1 MASNS
6 PSPQRSTFDLL
17 AAPAVAAMFLVA
29 GYAALFV
36 APTERT
42 MGDIQR
48 IFYFHVPSAWTAF
61 VAFFLGFI
69 ANIAYLLRRRQY
81 WDWLA
86 VSAAEVGLAFCTVVL
101 ITGPMWAR
109 PVWGIWWT
117 WDARL
122 TSTLVLW
129 LLYLTYLLLR
139 TLVDD
144 PARRAIVSA
153 VFGIFAFLDVPL
165 VYMSIRWWRTQHP
178 QPVIAGGEGSGL
190 EPLMWRVFL
199 LCWAA
204 LLGLMALLIRQR
216 YRLECAR
223 HELAELSL
231 AADERVAVGKGSG
244 LSNS

>member
-1 MASNS
+1 MTRDSTT
-6 PSPQRSTFDLL
+6 RSTFDLL
-17 AAPAVAAMFLVA
+17 LTPAVAALLFVA
-29 GYAALFV
+29 GYAALFI
-36 APTERT
+36 APTERS
-42 MGDIQR
+42 MGVVQR

-61 VAFFLGFI
+61 VAFFIVFI
-69 ANIAYLLRRRQY
+69 ANIAYLTRRRQH

-101 ITGPMWAR
+101 VTGPLWAK
-109 PVWGIWWT
+109 PVWFIWWT

-190 EPLMWRVFL
+190 DPLMWRVFL

-204 LLGLMALLIRQR
+204 LLGLMVLLLRQR
-216 YRLECAR
+216 YRLERAR
-223 HELAELSL
+223 HQLAELSL
-231 AADERVAVGKGSG
+231 AADSQRPG
-244 LSNS
+244 

>member
-1 MASNS
+1 MTHDSAS
-6 PSPQRSTFDLL
+6 RSTFDLL
-17 AAPAVAAMFLVA
+17 LTPAVAALLFVA
-29 GYAALFV
+29 GYAALFI
-36 APTERT
+36 APTERS
-42 MGDIQR
+42 MGVVQR

-61 VAFFLGFI
+61 VAFFIVFI
-69 ANIAYLLRRRQY
+69 ANIAYLTRRRQQ

-101 ITGPMWAR
+101 VTGPLWAK
-109 PVWGIWWT
+109 PVWFIWWT

-190 EPLMWRVFL
+190 DPLMWRVFL

-204 LLGLMALLIRQR
+204 LLGLMVLLLRQR
-216 YRLECAR
+216 YRLERAR
-223 HELAELSL
+223 HQLAELSL
-231 AADERVAVGKGSG
+231 AADSQRPM
-244 LSNS
+244 

>member
-1 MASNS
+1 MTHDSAS
-6 PSPQRSTFDLL
+6 RSTFDLL
-17 AAPAVAAMFLVA
+17 LTPAVAALLFVA

-36 APTERT
+36 APTERS
-42 MGDIQR
+42 MGVVQR

-61 VAFFLGFI
+61 VAFFIVFI
-69 ANIAYLLRRRQY
+69 ANIAYLTRRRQH

-101 ITGPMWAR
+101 VTGPLWAK
-109 PVWGIWWT
+109 PVWFIWWT

-190 EPLMWRVFL
+190 DPLMWRVFL

-204 LLGLMALLIRQR
+204 LLGLMVLLLRQR
-216 YRLECAR
+216 YRLERAR
-223 HELAELSL
+223 YELAEISL
-231 AADERVAVGKGSG
+231 AADSQRPG
-244 LSNS
+244 